1 MFHNFNIQSL
11 FVFVSASS
19 CLYCFVFLCIWLYLT
34 VTTLWPWKL
43 FGGISQ
49 DVEWKCPCSK
59 DDFEFASVR
68 HEEAL
73 LVLWNTLIHCL
84 KFIGLYVMQ
93 IETINPHYG
102 WPVLT
107 AYQGWVGSY
116 SCLAQHQGTCPYI
129 PWEFREGRVVTIC
142 STPTLRIAAT
152 QINVG
157 QYPIRLPNFD
167 EC

>member
-84 KFIGLYVMQ
+84 KFIGLYSDANWDYKSSLGLACTHSLSGM
-93 IETINPHYG
+93 G
-102 WPVLT
+102 WQLFLPRSASRHLSIHSLGIQRKEGG
-107 AYQGWVGSY
+107 YHLFHSY
-116 SCLAQHQGTCPYI
+116 P
-129 PWEFREGRVVTIC
+129 EDC
-142 STPTLRIAAT
+142 SHP
-152 QINVG
+152 
-157 QYPIRLPNFD
+157 D
-167 EC
+167 